1 MARTSSTETAIKN
14 MLIPLVQAIGRS
26 GKLIYL
32 LIFLIVGFLA
42 YQFFTKKSNTTTI
55 EYDTNLIQ
63 VQIKNVG
70 KLVVTEGHF
79 AEVLTYK
86 DRKETYIPGLSFD
99 KKALVV
105 INADVTI
112 GFDLS
117 KVTYDIDEKN
127 KIVTITNIPKEEIKI
142 SPDFKY
148 YDTESSTF
156 NEFTGDD
163 YNKINKIARVNLL
176 KKIEKSTLKTNAQNR
191 LLSELS
197 KMLIV
202 TNSLGWTLSYKGN
215 VVKNDKDLELKIIN

>member
-26 GKLIYL
+26 GKLLYL
-32 LIFLIVGFLA
+32 IIFLVIGYFV
-42 YQFFTKKSNTTTI
+42 YQFFTKKSETSTI

-79 AEVLTYK
+79 AEVLPYK
-86 DRKETYIPGLSFD
+86 DKKETYIPRLSFD

-105 INADVTI
+105 INADVTV

-117 KVTYDIDEKN
+117 KVTYDIDSKN
-127 KIVTITNIPKEEIKI
+127 KILTIANIPKEEIKI

-156 NEFTGDD
+156 NEFTEED
-163 YNKINKIARVNLL
+163 YNKINQLCI
-176 KKIEKSTLKTNAQNR
+176 
-191 LLSELS
+191 
-197 KMLIV
+197 
-202 TNSLGWTLSYKGN
+202 
-215 VVKNDKDLELKIIN
+215 

>member
-163 YNKINKIARVNLL
+163 YNKINKIARANLL

>member
-156 NEFTGDD
+156 NEFTGED
-163 YNKINKIARVNLL
+163 YNKINKIARVNLA

-197 KMLIV
+197 KMLIL
-202 TNSLGWTLSYKGN
+202 TNSMGWTLSYKGN
-215 VVKNDKDLELKIIN
+215 EIKSDKDLQLNMVN

>member
-1 MARTSSTETAIKN
+1 MI
-14 MLIPLVQAIGRS
+14 IRS
-26 GKLIYL
+26 IRGSVKLIYV
-32 LIFLIVGFLA
+32 VGFILFCYLI
-42 YQFFTKKSNTTTI
+42 YQFFFKKSESSTI

-86 DRKETYIPGLSFD
+86 DKKETYIPGLSFD

-105 INADVTI
+105 INATVTV

-127 KIVTITNIPKEEIKI
+127 KTLTITNIPKEEIKI

-156 NEFTGDD
+156 NEFTGED
-163 YNKINKIARVNLL
+163 YNKINKIARANLT
-176 KKIEKSTLKTNAQNR
+176 KKIENSSLKTNAQNR

-197 KMLIV
+197 KMLIL
-202 TNSLGWTLSYKGN
+202 TNSMGWTLSYKGN
-215 VVKNDKDLELKIIN
+215 VVKNDKDLQLNIMN

>member
-1 MARTSSTETAIKN
+1 MARNSSTETAIKN

-42 YQFFTKKSNTTTI
+42 YQFFTKKASTTTI

-105 INADVTI
+105 INADVTV

-127 KIVTITNIPKEEIKI
+127 KILTITNIPKEEIKI

-156 NEFTGDD
+156 NEFTGED
-163 YNKINKIARVNLL
+163 YNKINKIARANLA

-215 VVKNDKDLELKIIN
+215 KIKNDKDIELKIIN

>member
-42 YQFFTKKSNTTTI
+42 YQFFTKKTNTTTI

-86 DRKETYIPGLSFD
+86 DQKKYLMDMVSFE
-99 KKALVV
+99 KKALIIV
-105 INADVTI
+105 NADVTVAYDMRQI
-112 GFDLS
+112 
-117 KVTYDIDEKN
+117 KYDIDEKN
-127 KIVTITNIPKEEIKI
+127 KTITI
-142 SPDFKY
+142 
-148 YDTESSTF
+148 
-156 NEFTGDD
+156 
-163 YNKINKIARVNLL
+163 VN
-176 KKIEKSTLKTNAQNR
+176 
-191 LLSELS
+191 
-197 KMLIV
+197 ML
-202 TNSLGWTLSYKGN
+202 
-215 VVKNDKDLELKIIN
+215 

>member
-42 YQFFTKKSNTTTI
+42 YQFFTKKASTTTI

-86 DRKETYIPGLSFD
+86 DKKETYIPGLSFD

-105 INADVTI
+105 INADVTV

-127 KIVTITNIPKEEIKI
+127 KILTITNIPKEEIKI

-163 YNKINKIARVNLL
+163 YNKINKIARANLL
-176 KKIEKSTLKTNAQNR
+176 KKIDKSTLKTNAQNR

-197 KMLIV
+197 KMLIL
-202 TNSLGWTLSYKGN
+202 TNSMGWTLSYKGN
-215 VVKNDKDLELKIIN
+215 IVKSDKELQLNIEN